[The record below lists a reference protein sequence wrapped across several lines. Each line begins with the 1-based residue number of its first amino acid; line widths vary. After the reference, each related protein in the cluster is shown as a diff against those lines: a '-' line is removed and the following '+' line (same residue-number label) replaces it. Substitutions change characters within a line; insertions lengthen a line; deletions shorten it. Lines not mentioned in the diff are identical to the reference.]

1 MEEKFKTISLREED
15 EKKQIDSNYYLPS
28 PKKKRKEND
37 YTRFFSYIN

>member
-15 EKKQIDSNYYLPS
+15 EKKQTDNNYYLPS
-28 PKKKRKEND
+28 PKKRKEND